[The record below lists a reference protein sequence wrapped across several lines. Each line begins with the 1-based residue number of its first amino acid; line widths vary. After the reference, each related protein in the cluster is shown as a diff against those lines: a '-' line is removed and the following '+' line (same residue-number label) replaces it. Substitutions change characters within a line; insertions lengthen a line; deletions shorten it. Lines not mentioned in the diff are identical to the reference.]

1 MPSRFAAYRK
11 VETEKYLF
19 LFSTASVFWAAPQL
33 SLHSCCFTEP
43 KEDVRNA
50 SCAVFPH

>member
-1 MPSRFAAYRK
+1 MPSHFAAYRK
-11 VETEKYLF
+11 VEMEKYLF
-19 LFSTASVFWAAPQL
+19 LFSTASVFQAAPRL
-33 SLHSCCFTEP
+33 LLHSCCFTEP